1 MTGLFVASRSIQK
14 ICKHRVIN
22 PQPDDCRI
30 VPLLN
35 HIPTTYPTKT
45 GESIYINTSALD
57 MFVKDVL
64 PKIQVA
70 FVLVTGDSD
79 KTIPFDFEDAT
90 STILNCPY
98 LLHWYAQN
106 CVKTDNPKL
115 HQLPIGIDVHTMEQ
129 SDHWWGARQSVEE
142 QETDLILLQTTPRTP
157 KLKCYSNMHFFTTGR
172 YGYDRIDAIRNVP
185 NELVYYEPTQVLRI
199 ESWKHMIQYK
209 FVLSPH
215 SNGLDCH
222 RTWEALLLGCIPI
235 VKTSPLDSMYDGL
248 PVLIV
253 QDWSDVTYKL
263 LASYNPPLKYE
274 KKVLTLVHWNN
285 LINGNLV
292 SE

>member
-1 MTGLFVASRSIQK
+1 MIGLFVASRSIQK
-14 ICKHRVIN
+14 LCRHRVIN
-22 PQPDDCRI
+22 PTSDYIELPSS
-30 VPLLN
+30 
-35 HIPTTYPTKT
+35 YPTRH
-45 GESIYINTSALD
+45 GDSIYINTRSLD
-57 MFVKDVL
+57 EFVLHVL
-64 PKIQVA
+64 PKIQVP

-79 KTIPFDFEDAT
+79 KTVPTDFEEAT
-90 STILNCPY
+90 ATILNNPY

-106 CVKTDNPKL
+106 CIKADDAKL
-115 HQLPIGIDVHTMEQ
+115 HQLPIGIDIHTMEN

-142 QETDLILLQTTPRTP
+142 QETDIILLQTASRTAEI
-157 KLKCYSNMHFFTTGR
+157 KCYSNMHFFTTGR

-185 NELVYYEPTQVLRI
+185 NELVYYEPTHVPRI
-199 ESWKHMIQYK
+199 ESWKNMLQYK

-222 RTWEALLLGCIPI
+222 RTWEALLLGCVPI

-253 QDWSDVTYKL
+253 QDWSDVTKEL
-263 LASYNPPLKYE
+263 LETFIAPKCD
-274 KKVLTLVHWNN
+274 KKKLTLAHWNT

-292 SE
+292 FK